1 MEDDDN
7 LIVAVADA
15 MMGLSYGEM
24 MKLARTLCDMNTDM
38 PRDLSKPEEWAEL
51 LHSWAETAE
60 ESLT

>member
-1 MEDDDN
+1 MEDDGN
-7 LIVAVADA
+7 PIVAVADA
-15 MMGLSYGEM
+15 MLGLSYGEM
-24 MKLARTLCDMNTDM
+24 MQLAQTLCDMSTDV